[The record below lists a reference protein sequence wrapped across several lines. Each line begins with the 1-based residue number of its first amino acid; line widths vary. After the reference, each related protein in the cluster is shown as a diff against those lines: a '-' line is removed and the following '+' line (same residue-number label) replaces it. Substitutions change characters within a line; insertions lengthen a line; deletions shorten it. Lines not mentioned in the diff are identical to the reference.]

1 MRIDSG
7 TRSVVLVAA
16 LAALLLA
23 VGTRIATAA
32 TVYVDNVLGDDRHA
46 GTAPVGTDGDGPVR
60 TLRRA
65 LQVCSAGD
73 RILLAKTD
81 QPYRESISLS
91 TSSHCGNAL
100 SPFIID
106 GQGATL
112 EGTEAVPRD
121 AWENERG
128 PVFRFRPPRTSYQQ
142 LFLDGKP
149 ATQRKMLAGET
160 HFPKLEPLEWYR
172 RGASIYFRVGAD
184 KLPRD
189 YDLAYSARQ
198 TGITL
203 YHVHDVMVTNLV
215 VQGFRLDGVNVND
228 GAVNCELLEIT
239 SRGNGRSGVTVTGSS
254 KARLGGCLIGDNGE
268 QQLLLE
274 GTSATIVDQCEL
286 LANTAPAVTNRW
298 TRLDFRP
305 VQSDEKPSAKK
316 PSDGAPSP
324 EEPSEEQ

>member
-1 MRIDSG
+1 MTINLGARYVALFAILATVPMAID
-7 TRSVVLVAA
+7 
-16 LAALLLA
+16 
-23 VGTRIATAA
+23 TRIAAAA
-32 TVYVDNVLGDDRHA
+32 TVYVDNAVGDDRHEGA
-46 GTAPVGTDGDGPVR
+46 QPSSIDGDGPVR

-65 LQVCSAGD
+65 LQVCRAGD
-73 RILLAKTD
+73 RVLLANTGE
-81 QPYRESISLS
+81 PYRETISLS
-91 TSSHCGNAL
+91 TAAHCGNAL

-160 HFPKLEPLEWYR
+160 HFPKLQPLEWYR
-172 RGASIYFRVGAD
+172 RGASIYFCVDSD

-198 TGITL
+198 TGITI
-203 YHVHDVMVTNLV
+203 YHVHDVVITNLV

-228 GAVNCELLEIT
+228 GVVDCELLDVT
-239 SRGNGRSGVTVTGSS
+239 SRGNGRSGVTIAGSS
-254 KARLGGCLIGDNGE
+254 KARLEGCVIGDNGE
-268 QQLLLE
+268 EQLLVE
-274 GTSATIVDQCEL
+274 GTSSTLVEQCEL
-286 LANTAPAVTNRW
+286 IANTAPAVTNRGA
-298 TRLDFRP
+298 RLDIRT
-305 VQSDEKPSAKK
+305 
-316 PSDGAPSP
+316 APS
-324 EEPSEEQ
+324 EKK